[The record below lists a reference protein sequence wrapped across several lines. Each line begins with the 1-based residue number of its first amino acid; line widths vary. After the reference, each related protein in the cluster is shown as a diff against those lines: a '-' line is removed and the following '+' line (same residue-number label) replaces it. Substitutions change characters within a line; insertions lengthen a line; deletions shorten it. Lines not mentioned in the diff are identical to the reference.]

1 MGIEKSYGGRCSFG
15 CDPRGESSEPQQ
27 IRFAGFFVF
36 ILSLSKQAL
45 NGHYENKNPSPLGEG
60 FAVALRRKR
69 DSNPRIRGNRST
81 VFKTAAFDRS
91 AISPP
96 QR

>member
-1 MGIEKSYGGRCSFG
+1 MDGITASFHSAVIPWG
-15 CDPRGESSEPQQ
+15 SHQSHSKPALR
-27 IRFAGFFVF
+27 IFVF

-45 NGHYENKNPSPLGEG
+45 NGHYENKNPSPFGEG

>member
-1 MGIEKSYGGRCSFG
+1 MDGITASFHSAVI
-15 CDPRGESSEPQQ
+15 PWGETSVPQQ
-27 IRFAGFFVF
+27 PALQVFGF

-45 NGHYENKNPSPLGEG
+45 NGHYENKNPSLADEG